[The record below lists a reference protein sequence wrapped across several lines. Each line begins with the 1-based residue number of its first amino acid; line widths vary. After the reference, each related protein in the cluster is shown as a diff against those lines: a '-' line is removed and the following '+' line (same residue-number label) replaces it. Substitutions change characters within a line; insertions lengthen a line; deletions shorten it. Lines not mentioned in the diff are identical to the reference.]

1 MIKYYTVK
9 ETAEIFR
16 RSVDTIYRWVEEGFL
31 ESTKVRDGHLISEVE
46 INRVLNGKPEITL
59 PK

>member
-16 RSVDTIYRWVEEGFL
+16 RSAQTVYRWIEEGFL
-31 ESTKVRDGHLISEVE
+31 ESKRVRDGHLISEIE
-46 INRVLNGKPEITL
+46 INRILNAKPEINL

>member
-16 RSVDTIYRWVEEGFL
+16 KHYRTILRWIDEGYV
-31 ESTKVRDGHLISEVE
+31 ESTKVRDGYLISEIE
-46 INRVLNGKPEITL
+46 INRILNSKPEIRL
-59 PK
+59 PE

>member
-9 ETAEIFR
+9 EVADYFR
-16 RSVDTIYRWVEEGFL
+16 RTPQTIYRWIEDGYL
-31 ESTKVRDGHLISEVE
+31 ESKKVRDGHLISEIE
-46 INRVLNGKPEITL
+46 INRILNAKPEIDL

>member
-16 RSVDTIYRWVEEGFL
+16 RSPQTIYRWLENGFL
-31 ESTKVRDGHLISEVE
+31 ESKKVRDGHLISEIE
-46 INRVLNGKPEITL
+46 INRILNAKPEIDL